1 MTTMQIRPGRI
12 AAAAAA
18 VLLAA
23 CATVAFEPDR
33 SVRAPVLEGFGA
45 REVAVSS
52 PVPQARQLFAQ
63 GLALGWAFNHLEAV
77 RSFKAALAA
86 DPSCAMCAWGVAWQM
101 GPSIN
106 GRSRHGLKAAQP
118 YLELALRHAPGA
130 TPRERELIAALAL
143 RHDHASQVRETA
155 PLTAAVCGKAA
166 TGSERAHPLE
176 LAYAQR
182 LEALAAAHPDDP
194 DIAALWVEA
203 VMVARPD
210 LSWPTQAEAAPAPEL
225 QALASGLERALA
237 RHPDHTGL
245 NHYMVHLMDQPS
257 VAIRALPAAER
268 LARLAPDA
276 PHLVHMPSHTYAHL
290 GRYAEAV
297 SANVLALQAEQRY
310 RQRAQAQGFKPEDNW
325 VYHNQHFLWFAA
337 LMMGQGDTALAAA
350 RGNVRSFGE
359 GDDPYLEYVRSLP
372 IFTLA
377 RLERWEEVLREPA
390 PQGKGVAPAM
400 NHGARGLALARLG
413 RLAEAKTE
421 LASLQQVAG
430 RLRGDGAAAVSGGQA
445 FTRAAV
451 DISLGR
457 LQAEIAAA
465 EGRWE
470 DAEAHQRRALQAA
483 APFDQAEPAMYGA
496 GMRVALG
503 ELLLRAGKP
512 GPASAVFQEELTERP
527 LSGWALRGLM
537 QGALAQGD
545 AQEAARHAREFDRVW
560 ARADSGLR
568 VPR

>member
-1 MTTMQIRPGRI
+1 MTGMQVRPGRI

-33 SVRAPVLEGFGA
+33 SVRAPVLEGFGV
-45 REVAVSS
+45 REVAVSTS
-52 PVPQARQLFAQ
+52 VPQARQLFAQ
-63 GLALGWAFNHLEAV
+63 GLALGWAFNHREAV

-86 DPSCAMCAWGVAWQM
+86 DPACAMCAWGVAWQL
-101 GPSIN
+101 GPNIN
-106 GRSRHGLKAAQP
+106 GTSRHGLKAAQP
-118 YLELALRHAPGA
+118 FLELALRHAAAA

-143 RHDHASQVRETA
+143 RYDHASQSRETA
-155 PLTAAVCGKAA
+155 PLTAGVCSKPAP
-166 TGSERAHPLE
+166 GSVRAHPLE

-210 LSWPTQAEAAPAPEL
+210 LSWPAQANAAPAPEL
-225 QALASGLERALA
+225 QAVASGLERALA
-237 RHPDHTGL
+237 RHPEHTGL

-257 VAIRALPAAER
+257 VALRALPAAER

-290 GRYAEAV
+290 GRYTEAV
-297 SANVLALQAEQRY
+297 RANVLALQAEQRY
-310 RQRAQAQGFKPEDNW
+310 RERAQAQGFKPEDNW

-337 LMMGQGDTALAAA
+337 LMLGQGDMALSAA

-377 RLERWEEVLREPA
+377 RLERWEEVLQEPA
-390 PQGKGVAPAM
+390 PTGKAVAPAM
-400 NHGARGLALARLG
+400 HHGARGLALARLG

-421 LASLQQVAG
+421 LASLQEASG
-430 RLRGDGAAAVSGGQA
+430 RLRGNRIGPGSGGQDMA
-445 FTRAAV
+445 RGAV
-451 DISLGR
+451 EVSLAR

-470 DAEAHQRRALQAA
+470 EAEAHQRRAIQAA
-483 APFDQAEPAMYGA
+483 APFDRAEPAMYGA

-512 GPASAVFQEELTERP
+512 KEAAAVFQEELTERRQ
-527 LSGWALRGLM
+527 SGWALRGQM
-537 QGALAQGD
+537 QVALAQGE

-560 ARADSGLR
+560 ATADSRLR